1 MKIMDKNSTF
11 VDVRT
16 PGEFAEDHV
25 PGAVNIPLHEISSR
39 IEEFKSMPK
48 PIITYCRS
56 GSRSGMAVSILKK
69 SGIKEALNGGGLK
82 EILTGF
88 HKL

>member
-1 MKIMDKNSTF
+1 MKIINKNSTF

-16 PGEFAEDHV
+16 PDEFAEDHV

-39 IEEFKSMPK
+39 IDEFKSMPK
-48 PIITYCRS
+48 PVITYCRS
-56 GSRSGMAVSILKK
+56 GSRSEMAVSILKI
-69 SGIKEALNGGGLK
+69 SGIKEAVNGGGLI
-82 EILTGF
+82 EIKTGF